1 MAGRRIGGAEEAN
14 GQDIS
19 LATRAAWLWFIG
31 TGVIT
36 DLILD
41 EPAAR
46 RLVGLAERRAA
57 TPPQGAQGARCED
70 ASAERAAQIGR

>member
-1 MAGRRIGGAEEAN
+1 MAGRRIGGAEEVN
-14 GQDIS
+14 GQGIS
-19 LATRAAWLWFIG
+19 PAMLAALG

-57 TPPQGAQGARCED
+57 TPPRGAQGARCED

>member
-1 MAGRRIGGAEEAN
+1 MAGRRIWGAEEVN
-14 GQDIS
+14 GQGIS
-19 LATRAAWLWFIG
+19 LATRAGWLSFNG

-46 RLVGLAERRAA
+46 RLIGLAEGRPA
-57 TPPQGAQGARCED
+57 TPPQGGQGASCED
-70 ASAERAAQIGR
+70 GSAGRAA

>member
-1 MAGRRIGGAEEAN
+1 MAGRRIGGAEEVN
-14 GQDIS
+14 GQGIS
-19 LATRAAWLWFIG
+19 LATRAAWLSFIG

-41 EPAAR
+41 QP
-46 RLVGLAERRAA
+46 AA
-57 TPPQGAQGARCED
+57 TPPRGASSED

>member
-1 MAGRRIGGAEEAN
+1 MAGRRTGAAEEAN

-19 LATRAAWLWFIG
+19 LATRAAWLSFIG

-46 RLVGLAERRAA
+46 RLAERRAA
-57 TPPQGAQGARCED
+57 TRPRAARC
-70 ASAERAAQIGR
+70 R